1 MVEHKTVDAERCR
14 GNICF
19 YLQGNRNLQTSG
31 NSMLINQ
38 LLYQLINNN
47 KSIIISTNKYYLIN
61 VSTDI
66 SVTL

>member
-38 LLYQLINNN
+38 LLYQLIN
-47 KSIIISTNKYYLIN
+47 IT
-61 VSTDI
+61 
-66 SVTL
+66 